1 MAMRID
7 VTVEAEAF
15 DQFLEYDHEVK
26 EGPDI
31 SHVAAAIGDPT
42 RARMLLALLQ
52 LPAMTAGELAKE
64 AGVAA
69 QTASGHLRRL
79 GDAGLLTV
87 VSQGRHRYFRLAND
101 EAAGL
106 IETMLGFS
114 ARAGHL
120 RTRPGPRDAEMRR
133 VRTCYDHLAGEIAV
147 GLFSRLEALGAF
159 VHRGGALD
167 LTSIGLE
174 QFGIVG
180 IDPSRMQNGR
190 AATCR
195 ACLDWSERR
204 HHLGGRAGALLLQH
218 SLDLN
223 WIRRDGRR
231 VELTQVGEVGLRG
244 LFAHTPT
251 VATETEPTQIA

>member
-1 MAMRID
+1 M
-7 VTVEAEAF
+7 
-15 DQFLEYDHEVK
+15 K

-52 LPAMTAGELAKE
+52 IPAMTAGELASE

-79 GDAGLLTV
+79 TDAGLLTV
-87 VSQGRHRYFRLAND
+87 VSQGRHRYFKLADD

-114 ARAGHL
+114 ARVGHL

-147 GLFSRLEALGAF
+147 GLFSRLGALGAF
-159 VHRGGALD
+159 VHRDGALG

-174 QFGIVG
+174 QFATIG
-180 IDPSRMQNGR
+180 IDPSALQKGR
-190 AATCR
+190 AAGCR

-204 HHLGGRAGALLLQH
+204 HHLGGRAGALLLQYA
-218 SLDLN
+218 LDEH
-223 WIRRDGRR
+223 WIKRGGRR
-231 VELTQVGEVGLRG
+231 VELTSAGEVGFSR
-244 LFAHTPT
+244 LFACNPT
-251 VATETEPTQIA
+251 MEIKGPEQMVQQAEPGVLPL

>member
-1 MAMRID
+1 M
-7 VTVEAEAF
+7 
-15 DQFLEYDHEVK
+15 K

-52 LPAMTAGELAKE
+52 IPAMTAGELASE

-79 GDAGLLTV
+79 ADAGLLTV
-87 VSQGRHRYFRLAND
+87 VSQGRHRYFRLADD

-106 IETMLGFS
+106 IEAMLGFS
-114 ARAGHL
+114 ARVGHL

-147 GLFSRLEALGAF
+147 GLFGRLEALGAF
-159 VHRGGALD
+159 VHRDGALD
-167 LTSIGLE
+167 LTSTGLE
-174 QFGIVG
+174 QFGTIG
-180 IDPSRMQNGR
+180 IDPSKLKTGR
-190 AATCR
+190 VAACR

-204 HHLGGRAGALLLQH
+204 HHLGGRAGALLLQRA
-218 SLDLN
+218 SDLH
-223 WIRRDGRR
+223 WIKRDGRR
-231 VELTQVGEVGLRG
+231 VEITQAGEIGLGR
-244 LFAHTPT
+244 LFAHS
-251 VATETEPTQIA
+251 TENGSERIVQ